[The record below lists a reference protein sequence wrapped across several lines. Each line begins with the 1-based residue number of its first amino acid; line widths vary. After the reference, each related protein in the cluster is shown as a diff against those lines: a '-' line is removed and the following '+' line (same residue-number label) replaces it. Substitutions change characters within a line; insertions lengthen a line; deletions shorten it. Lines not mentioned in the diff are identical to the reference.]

1 MEHEQQDHLKAK
13 KKLNPVDRENN
24 GAIFMLR
31 CSELGL
37 TRAED
42 LDQYTVGMI
51 YDLLTEQANDRE
63 KYPIKAAPGSLKSF
77 FAGGGKLAES
87 NPRNPRGDRR

>member
-1 MEHEQQDHLKAK
+1 MEPQQQDHGQAK
-13 KKLNPVDRENN
+13 KKLNPIDRENN

-37 TRAED
+37 TRSED

-63 KYPIKAAPGSLKSF
+63 KYAIKPKPGGLRAF
-77 FAGGGKLAES
+77 FAGGGKVAQ
-87 NPRNPRGDRR
+87 

>member
-1 MEHEQQDHLKAK
+1 MEHEQQDHIEAK

-31 CSELGL
+31 CAELGL
-37 TRAED
+37 SGAD
-42 LDQYTVGMI
+42 LDDMTMGLV
-51 YDLLTEQANDRE
+51 YDMLTEQANDRE

-77 FAGGGKLAES
+77 FAGGGKLA
-87 NPRNPRGDRR
+87 